1 LPRWNFLA
9 GRRVLHDPQG
19 QGKRLGLAVRHGQGC
34 RRPRSDI
41 PSSAARGRSE
51 QFGVGDMIGRGDDQL
66 VQHPARTIIST
77 VAVKVR
83 TRTFRTYGSAAFA
96 TAA

>member
-1 LPRWNFLA
+1 
-9 GRRVLHDPQG
+9 
-19 QGKRLGLAVRHGQGC
+19 
-34 RRPRSDI
+34 
-41 PSSAARGRSE
+41 
-51 QFGVGDMIGRGDDQL
+51 MIGRGDDQL

-83 TRTFRTYGSAAFA
+83 TRAFRTYGSAAFA